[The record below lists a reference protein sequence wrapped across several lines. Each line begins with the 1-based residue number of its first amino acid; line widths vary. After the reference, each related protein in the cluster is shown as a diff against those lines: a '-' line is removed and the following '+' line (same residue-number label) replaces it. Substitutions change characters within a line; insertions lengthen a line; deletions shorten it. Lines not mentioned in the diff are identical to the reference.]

1 MTVSTSDVWLC
12 VDMITQTKN
21 KKNKIEGGECV
32 RVLSDKKAEVVRH
45 DEQWDKIC
53 QYILSYLKKAKA
65 KQFLHI
71 LLKHNKLNTNRLLG
85 ATFDFSTN
93 HYSTTTL
100 KHSNQSFF
108 QMKSLI
114 SNKKRLSEKKN
125 NQASSVKRNL
135 HKTFLYFM
143 PEVIQILYGR
153 QLRHIAECSLRMQVR
168 TDILQH

>member
-53 QYILSYLKKAKA
+53 QYILSHLKKAEA

-93 HYSTTTL
+93 HYSTTSL

-108 QMKSLI
+108 QMKSLT
-114 SNKKRLSEKKN
+114 SNKQKLSEKNIIKLL
-125 NQASSVKRNL
+125 QWKE
-135 HKTFLYFM
+135 TFIKHFFTSCQKSYKDM
-143 PEVIQILYGR
+143 DANIIWTP
-153 QLRHIAECSLRMQVR
+153 A
-168 TDILQH
+168 

>member
-53 QYILSYLKKAKA
+53 QYILSYLKKAEA

-114 SNKKRLSEKKN
+114 SNKKRLSEKKKIIKLL
-125 NQASSVKRNL
+125 QWKETFIKHFFISCQKSYKYYTDASL
-135 HKTFLYFM
+135 
-143 PEVIQILYGR
+143 
-153 QLRHIAECSLRMQVR
+153 
-168 TDILQH
+168 DI